1 MIQTNILYYMKNIFP
16 SLKQKPLKML
26 TNIFCTIIVQNLC
39 SAKVKFQ
46 LVGRGYGA
54 AGWWHHALTN
64 GGVGSVQ
71 QGIMRNA
78 QFRSRIVYCTIGIV
92 HNAQLELCTTR
103 NPDCPRC
110 TIGILCTIVA
120 WQCGNLRGRTI
131 GIMRILNGSMVD
143 NGSSD
148 LSVT

>member
-1 MIQTNILYYMKNIFP
+1 MNNIFP

-26 TNIFCTIIVQNLC
+26 RNIFLTIIVQNLC

-54 AGWWHHALTN
+54 ARWWHHALTN

-78 QFRSRIVYCTIGIV
+78 QFWSRIAYCTIGIV
-92 HNAQLELCTTR
+92 HNAHLELCTTR

-110 TIGILCTIVA
+110 TIGILCTKH
-120 WQCGNLRGRTI
+120 NRRLT
-131 GIMRILNGSMVD
+131 MRKSERSHNWDNEESSM
-143 NGSSD
+143 GQWWTMGQ
-148 LSVT
+148 VT